1 MSARQR
7 TTSYEAKELPISPRE
22 TKRAT
27 IRALKKEAKR
37 GNDEARRVLAHLG
50 VKHGKFR

>member
-7 TTSYEAKELPISPRE
+7 TTSYEAKEIPINPRE

-27 IRALKKEAKR
+27 FRALKKEAKR
-37 GNDEARRVLAHLG
+37 GNDDARRVLVHLG

>member
-7 TTSYEAKELPISPRE
+7 TTSYEAKEIPIGPRE

-27 IRALKKEAKR
+27 FRALKKEAKR
-37 GNDEARRVLAHLG
+37 GNDDARRVLAQLG
-50 VKHGKFR
+50 ANHGKFR

>member
-27 IRALKKEAKR
+27 IRALKKEAQR
-37 GNDEARRVLAHLG
+37 GNADARRVLAHLG
-50 VKHGKFR
+50 AKHGKFR